1 MTKEEEKILHQFETR
16 VRQLMMKY
24 QSVVAE
30 NEKLKTQLAQQEA
43 QVAELNELL
52 NLSQQDYATLKMAKM
67 LEVNAKD
74 QEAALKRV
82 AKLVRE
88 VDKCIALLN
97 V

>member
-67 LEVNAKD
+67 LEVNAKG